1 MTPEEKIS
9 QLLRLKRHEQPR
21 PGYFEDFLQ
30 EFQSRQR
37 NELLRRPL
45 WAIAWDR
52 LSAMLPSLEVPRLA
66 YAGVAALAV
75 AASAVILIQPAQP
88 GAVASGGALA
98 AASNRPAAL
107 TLTSPQ
113 PVTIGESVPVAM
125 TSTGS
130 PSVHYVLP
138 SRPASYASS
147 RSF

>member
-37 NELLRRPL
+37 AELLRRPL

-52 LSAMLPSLEVPRLA
+52 LSAMVPSLEVPRLA
-66 YAGVAALAV
+66 YAGAIAL
-75 AASAVILIQPAQP
+75 AASAAILIQPAQP
-88 GAVASGGALA
+88 GVDASGGALA
-98 AASNRPAAL
+98 SAPSQSAAL
-107 TLTSPQ
+107 TLASPQ
-113 PVTIGESVPVAM
+113 SVTIGESVPAAM